1 MQRKKLLA
9 LEINKNRADVPAMQA
24 VVELQH
30 KGKYV
35 NYTTHQYNYVYDAFI
50 DESTGE
56 KTLIVDMFKPAPA
69 AEFLYRL
76 FIGKNKQGDDKW
88 FIVKSDGTVS
98 ESSLPVDYYCNQ
110 FYYQFSADTDKVID
124 EYLSDTKSYAKGKG
138 IKKIIAWQKA
148 VREKRL
154 KDKYQKIKD
163 SISYE
168 LAEIRPL
175 PQSVHKWID
184 NTVMAYSRYMFY
196 DANGKKQTTAN
207 AMISLCENLKL
218 MRDKH
223 LYEALGFETFDTYT
237 EQACGIKRR
246 QAYNYISTYEKL
258 GGTVLQSNAQLGITK
273 LQLLTEV
280 CAVDRAEII
289 AENDLAGMSVKEIKE
304 LVEKSKQQGE
314 QLALLGDELNDS
326 NNAQKSLQADKQNLA
341 EENKLLHK
349 RIKELESKP
358 VEVAVQEPT
367 QAQIEAAAKSKINS
381 LKASFEKEKQNAV
394 EEAVKQATE
403 KTKSSVKE
411 TLEKDYKA
419 KLESI
424 EKERQ
429 AALDKAKQLANRLDK
444 NADAELVTAT
454 LYFNELQAQLDK
466 FINSVEKIC
475 ETNSAQGEK
484 LKQIAQ
490 NFLSNTIAN
499 LN

>member
-1 MQRKKLLA
+1 MSDNSS
-9 LEINKNRADVPAMQA
+9 IMSIADFNITEM
-24 VVELQH
+24 
-30 KGKYV
+30 
-35 NYTTHQYNYVYDAFI
+35 
-50 DESTGE
+50 
-56 KTLIVDMFKPAPA
+56 
-69 AEFLYRL
+69 
-76 FIGKNKQGDDKW
+76 
-88 FIVKSDGTVS
+88 
-98 ESSLPVDYYCNQ
+98 
-110 FYYQFSADTDKVID
+110 SADTISA
-124 EYLSDTKSYAKGKG
+124 LNTHQ
-138 IKKIIAWQKA
+138 KIIT
-148 VREKRL
+148 
-154 KDKYQKIKD
+154 
-163 SISYE
+163 
-168 LAEIRPL
+168 AE
-175 PQSVHKWID
+175 
-184 NTVMAYSRYMFY
+184 
-196 DANGKKQTTAN
+196 QTAAN

-223 LYEALGFETFDTYT
+223 LYEALGFETFDGYT
-237 EQACGIKRR
+237 ERACGIKRR
-246 QAYNYISTYEKL
+246 QAYNYISVYEKL
-258 GGTVLQSNAQLGITK
+258 GSTVLQSNASLGITK

-280 CAVDRAEII
+280 CAVDRDDFV

-326 NNAQKSLQADKQNLA
+326 NNAQKSLQADKQNLTD
-341 EENKLLHK
+341 ENKLLHK

-429 AALDKAKQLANRLDK
+429 AALDKAKQLAIKLDK
-444 NADAELVTAT
+444 NADADLVAAT
-454 LYFNELQAQLDK
+454 LYFNELQSHLKK

>member
-1 MQRKKLLA
+1 MSDNSS
-9 LEINKNRADVPAMQA
+9 IMSIADFNITEM
-24 VVELQH
+24 
-30 KGKYV
+30 
-35 NYTTHQYNYVYDAFI
+35 
-50 DESTGE
+50 
-56 KTLIVDMFKPAPA
+56 
-69 AEFLYRL
+69 
-76 FIGKNKQGDDKW
+76 
-88 FIVKSDGTVS
+88 
-98 ESSLPVDYYCNQ
+98 
-110 FYYQFSADTDKVID
+110 SADTMSA
-124 EYLSDTKSYAKGKG
+124 LNTHQ
-138 IKKIIAWQKA
+138 KIIT
-148 VREKRL
+148 
-154 KDKYQKIKD
+154 
-163 SISYE
+163 
-168 LAEIRPL
+168 AE
-175 PQSVHKWID
+175 
-184 NTVMAYSRYMFY
+184 
-196 DANGKKQTTAN
+196 QTAAN

-280 CAVDRAEII
+280 CAVDRDDFV

-341 EENKLLHK
+341 EENKSLHK

>member
-1 MQRKKLLA
+1 MSDNSS
-9 LEINKNRADVPAMQA
+9 IMSIADFNITEM
-24 VVELQH
+24 
-30 KGKYV
+30 
-35 NYTTHQYNYVYDAFI
+35 
-50 DESTGE
+50 
-56 KTLIVDMFKPAPA
+56 
-69 AEFLYRL
+69 
-76 FIGKNKQGDDKW
+76 
-88 FIVKSDGTVS
+88 
-98 ESSLPVDYYCNQ
+98 
-110 FYYQFSADTDKVID
+110 SADTMSA
-124 EYLSDTKSYAKGKG
+124 LSTHQ
-138 IKKIIAWQKA
+138 KIIT
-148 VREKRL
+148 
-154 KDKYQKIKD
+154 
-163 SISYE
+163 
-168 LAEIRPL
+168 AE
-175 PQSVHKWID
+175 
-184 NTVMAYSRYMFY
+184 
-196 DANGKKQTTAN
+196 QTAAN
-207 AMISLCENLKL
+207 AMLSLCENLKL

-223 LYEALGFETFDTYT
+223 LYESLGFETFDTYT

-273 LQLLTEV
+273 LQLLTEI

-326 NNAQKSLQADKQNLA
+326 NNAQKLLQADKQNLA

-394 EEAVKQATE
+394 EEAVRQATE
-403 KTKSSVKE
+403 KTKSNVKE
-411 TLEKDYKA
+411 TLEKNYKA

-429 AALDKAKQLANRLDK
+429 AALDKAKQLANKLDQ
-444 NADAELVTAT
+444 NADADLVTAT
-454 LYFNELQAQLDK
+454 LYFNELQSNLKK

>member
-1 MQRKKLLA
+1 MSDNSS
-9 LEINKNRADVPAMQA
+9 IMSIADFNITEM
-24 VVELQH
+24 
-30 KGKYV
+30 
-35 NYTTHQYNYVYDAFI
+35 
-50 DESTGE
+50 
-56 KTLIVDMFKPAPA
+56 
-69 AEFLYRL
+69 
-76 FIGKNKQGDDKW
+76 
-88 FIVKSDGTVS
+88 
-98 ESSLPVDYYCNQ
+98 
-110 FYYQFSADTDKVID
+110 SADTMSALNIHQ
-124 EYLSDTKSYAKGKG
+124 
-138 IKKIIAWQKA
+138 KIIT
-148 VREKRL
+148 
-154 KDKYQKIKD
+154 
-163 SISYE
+163 
-168 LAEIRPL
+168 AE
-175 PQSVHKWID
+175 
-184 NTVMAYSRYMFY
+184 
-196 DANGKKQTTAN
+196 QTAAN

-223 LYEALGFETFDTYT
+223 LYEALGFKKFDTYT

-258 GGTVLQSNAQLGITK
+258 GGTVLQSNASLGITK

-280 CAVDRAEII
+280 CAVDRDDFI
-289 AENDLAGMSVKEIKE
+289 ADNDLAGMSVKEIKE

-381 LKASFEKEKQNAV
+381 LKASFEREKQNAV

>member
-1 MQRKKLLA
+1 MSDNSS
-9 LEINKNRADVPAMQA
+9 IMSIADFNITEM
-24 VVELQH
+24 
-30 KGKYV
+30 
-35 NYTTHQYNYVYDAFI
+35 
-50 DESTGE
+50 
-56 KTLIVDMFKPAPA
+56 
-69 AEFLYRL
+69 
-76 FIGKNKQGDDKW
+76 
-88 FIVKSDGTVS
+88 
-98 ESSLPVDYYCNQ
+98 
-110 FYYQFSADTDKVID
+110 SADTMSA
-124 EYLSDTKSYAKGKG
+124 LNTHQ
-138 IKKIIAWQKA
+138 KIIT
-148 VREKRL
+148 
-154 KDKYQKIKD
+154 
-163 SISYE
+163 
-168 LAEIRPL
+168 AE
-175 PQSVHKWID
+175 
-184 NTVMAYSRYMFY
+184 
-196 DANGKKQTTAN
+196 QTAAN

-381 LKASFEKEKQNAV
+381 LKASFEKEKQTLLKKPLNKLQK
-394 EEAVKQATE
+394 KQNQALKKLLR
-403 KTKSSVKE
+403 KTTKQSLNLLK
-411 TLEKDYKA
+411 KN
-419 KLESI
+419 
-424 EKERQ
+424 
-429 AALDKAKQLANRLDK
+429 DKPLLIKQ
-444 NADAELVTAT
+444 
-454 LYFNELQAQLDK
+454 
-466 FINSVEKIC
+466 NS
-475 ETNSAQGEK
+475 
-484 LKQIAQ
+484 
-490 NFLSNTIAN
+490 
-499 LN
+499 

>member
-1 MQRKKLLA
+1 MSDNSSIMSIMDIGDFNITEINEDTKTSLA
-9 LEINKNRADVPAMQA
+9 LHQKILATEQAGAIIKVMQ
-24 VVELQH
+24 
-30 KGKYV
+30 
-35 NYTTHQYNYVYDAFI
+35 
-50 DESTGE
+50 
-56 KTLIVDMFKPAPA
+56 
-69 AEFLYRL
+69 
-76 FIGKNKQGDDKW
+76 GKN
-88 FIVKSDGTVS
+88 
-98 ESSLPVDYYCNQ
+98 L
-110 FYYQFSADTDKVID
+110 
-124 EYLSDTKSYAKGKG
+124 
-138 IKKIIAWQKA
+138 KI
-148 VREKRL
+148 
-154 KDKYQKIKD
+154 
-163 SISYE
+163 
-168 LAEIRPL
+168 
-175 PQSVHKWID
+175 
-184 NTVMAYSRYMFY
+184 
-196 DANGKKQTTAN
+196 
-207 AMISLCENLKL
+207 
-218 MRDKH
+218 MRDIK
-223 LYEALGFETFDTYT
+223 LFNTLGFDSFEEYT
-237 EQACGIKRR
+237 ERACGIKRR
-246 QAYNYISTYEKL
+246 QAYNYITIYEKL
-258 GGTVLQSNAQLGITK
+258 GEKFLQSNAQLGITK

-280 CAVDRAEII
+280 CAVDRDDFV
-289 AENDLAGMSVKEIKE
+289 AENNLKGMSVSEIKK

-381 LKASFEKEKQNAV
+381 LKASFEREKQNAV
-394 EEAVKQATE
+394 EEAVRQATE

-429 AALDKAKQLANRLDK
+429 AALDKAKQLANKLDK

-484 LKQIAQ
+484 LKQIAKD
-490 NFLSNTIAN
+490 FLNSTITN

>member
-1 MQRKKLLA
+1 MS
-9 LEINKNRADVPAMQA
+9 IADFNITEM
-24 VVELQH
+24 
-30 KGKYV
+30 
-35 NYTTHQYNYVYDAFI
+35 
-50 DESTGE
+50 
-56 KTLIVDMFKPAPA
+56 
-69 AEFLYRL
+69 
-76 FIGKNKQGDDKW
+76 
-88 FIVKSDGTVS
+88 
-98 ESSLPVDYYCNQ
+98 
-110 FYYQFSADTDKVID
+110 SADTMSA
-124 EYLSDTKSYAKGKG
+124 LNTHQ
-138 IKKIIAWQKA
+138 KIIT
-148 VREKRL
+148 
-154 KDKYQKIKD
+154 
-163 SISYE
+163 
-168 LAEIRPL
+168 AE
-175 PQSVHKWID
+175 
-184 NTVMAYSRYMFY
+184 
-196 DANGKKQTTAN
+196 QTAAN

-237 EQACGIKRR
+237 EKACGIKRR

-314 QLALLGDELNDS
+314 QLALLGDELNNS

-381 LKASFEKEKQNAV
+381 LKASFEREKQNAV

>member
-1 MQRKKLLA
+1 MSDNSS
-9 LEINKNRADVPAMQA
+9 IMSIADFNITEM
-24 VVELQH
+24 
-30 KGKYV
+30 
-35 NYTTHQYNYVYDAFI
+35 
-50 DESTGE
+50 
-56 KTLIVDMFKPAPA
+56 
-69 AEFLYRL
+69 
-76 FIGKNKQGDDKW
+76 
-88 FIVKSDGTVS
+88 
-98 ESSLPVDYYCNQ
+98 
-110 FYYQFSADTDKVID
+110 SADTMSALNIHQ
-124 EYLSDTKSYAKGKG
+124 
-138 IKKIIAWQKA
+138 KIIT
-148 VREKRL
+148 
-154 KDKYQKIKD
+154 
-163 SISYE
+163 
-168 LAEIRPL
+168 AE
-175 PQSVHKWID
+175 
-184 NTVMAYSRYMFY
+184 
-196 DANGKKQTTAN
+196 QTAAN
-207 AMISLCENLKL
+207 ATISLYENLKL

-258 GGTVLQSNAQLGITK
+258 GSTVLQSNAQLGITK

-280 CAVDRAEII
+280 CAVDRAEFI

-381 LKASFEKEKQNAV
+381 LKASFEREKQNAV

>member
-1 MQRKKLLA
+1 MSDNSS
-9 LEINKNRADVPAMQA
+9 IMSIADFNITEM
-24 VVELQH
+24 
-30 KGKYV
+30 
-35 NYTTHQYNYVYDAFI
+35 
-50 DESTGE
+50 
-56 KTLIVDMFKPAPA
+56 
-69 AEFLYRL
+69 
-76 FIGKNKQGDDKW
+76 
-88 FIVKSDGTVS
+88 
-98 ESSLPVDYYCNQ
+98 
-110 FYYQFSADTDKVID
+110 SADTMSA
-124 EYLSDTKSYAKGKG
+124 LSTHQ
-138 IKKIIAWQKA
+138 KIIT
-148 VREKRL
+148 
-154 KDKYQKIKD
+154 
-163 SISYE
+163 
-168 LAEIRPL
+168 AE
-175 PQSVHKWID
+175 
-184 NTVMAYSRYMFY
+184 
-196 DANGKKQTTAN
+196 QTAAN

-258 GGTVLQSNAQLGITK
+258 GGTVLQSNASLGITK

-280 CAVDRAEII
+280 CAVDRDDFV

-381 LKASFEKEKQNAV
+381 LKASFKKEKQSAV
-394 EEAVKQATE
+394 EKAVKQATE
-403 KTKSSVKE
+403 KAQISVKDE
-411 TLEKDYKA
+411 LEKTYRA
-419 KLESI
+419 KLEAI
-424 EKERQ
+424 DKEK
-429 AALDKAKQLANRLDK
+429 ADAIKKAEQLANKLDK
-444 NADAELVTAT
+444 NADADLVTAT
-454 LYFNELQAQLDK
+454 LYFNELQSHLKK

-475 ETNSAQGEK
+475 ETNPAKGEK
-484 LKQIAQ
+484 LKQIAKD
-490 NFLSNTIAN
+490 FLNSTITN

>member
-1 MQRKKLLA
+1 MSDNSS
-9 LEINKNRADVPAMQA
+9 IMSIADFNITEV
-24 VVELQH
+24 
-30 KGKYV
+30 
-35 NYTTHQYNYVYDAFI
+35 
-50 DESTGE
+50 
-56 KTLIVDMFKPAPA
+56 
-69 AEFLYRL
+69 
-76 FIGKNKQGDDKW
+76 
-88 FIVKSDGTVS
+88 
-98 ESSLPVDYYCNQ
+98 
-110 FYYQFSADTDKVID
+110 SADTMSA
-124 EYLSDTKSYAKGKG
+124 LNTHQ
-138 IKKIIAWQKA
+138 KIIT
-148 VREKRL
+148 
-154 KDKYQKIKD
+154 
-163 SISYE
+163 
-168 LAEIRPL
+168 AE
-175 PQSVHKWID
+175 
-184 NTVMAYSRYMFY
+184 
-196 DANGKKQTTAN
+196 QTAAN

-258 GGTVLQSNAQLGITK
+258 GGTVLQSNASLGITK

-280 CAVDRAEII
+280 CAVDRDDFV

-341 EENKLLHK
+341 EENKSLHK

-358 VEVAVQEPT
+358 VEVAVQSPSEEEIKCAAEKKT
-367 QAQIEAAAKSKINS
+367 AELAEKLKNLQEENEKIKSEQKAAVKKATEKAVKKAEKEYSDRLNEEKDRLRADIDARYKEKIEAAEQERKEA
-381 LKASFEKEKQNAV
+381 LKKA
-394 EEAVKQATE
+394 EEMAG
-403 KTKSSVKE
+403 
-411 TLEKDYKA
+411 
-419 KLESI
+419 
-424 EKERQ
+424 
-429 AALDKAKQLANRLDK
+429 RLDK

-454 LYFNELQAQLDK
+454 LYFNELQSHLKK

-490 NFLSNTIAN
+490 NFLSDTIAN

>member
-1 MQRKKLLA
+1 MSDSSS
-9 LEINKNRADVPAMQA
+9 IMSIADFNITEM
-24 VVELQH
+24 
-30 KGKYV
+30 
-35 NYTTHQYNYVYDAFI
+35 
-50 DESTGE
+50 
-56 KTLIVDMFKPAPA
+56 
-69 AEFLYRL
+69 
-76 FIGKNKQGDDKW
+76 
-88 FIVKSDGTVS
+88 
-98 ESSLPVDYYCNQ
+98 
-110 FYYQFSADTDKVID
+110 SADTMSA
-124 EYLSDTKSYAKGKG
+124 LNTHQ
-138 IKKIIAWQKA
+138 KIIT
-148 VREKRL
+148 
-154 KDKYQKIKD
+154 
-163 SISYE
+163 
-168 LAEIRPL
+168 AE
-175 PQSVHKWID
+175 
-184 NTVMAYSRYMFY
+184 
-196 DANGKKQTTAN
+196 QTAAN

-429 AALDKAKQLANRLDK
+429 AALDKAKQLAIKLDK
-444 NADAELVTAT
+444 NADADLVAAT
-454 LYFNELQAQLDK
+454 LYFNELQSHLKK

>member
-1 MQRKKLLA
+1 MDIGDFNITEINEDTKTSLA
-9 LEINKNRADVPAMQA
+9 LHQKILATEQAGAIIKVMQ
-24 VVELQH
+24 
-30 KGKYV
+30 
-35 NYTTHQYNYVYDAFI
+35 
-50 DESTGE
+50 
-56 KTLIVDMFKPAPA
+56 
-69 AEFLYRL
+69 
-76 FIGKNKQGDDKW
+76 GKN
-88 FIVKSDGTVS
+88 
-98 ESSLPVDYYCNQ
+98 L
-110 FYYQFSADTDKVID
+110 
-124 EYLSDTKSYAKGKG
+124 
-138 IKKIIAWQKA
+138 KI
-148 VREKRL
+148 
-154 KDKYQKIKD
+154 
-163 SISYE
+163 
-168 LAEIRPL
+168 
-175 PQSVHKWID
+175 
-184 NTVMAYSRYMFY
+184 
-196 DANGKKQTTAN
+196 
-207 AMISLCENLKL
+207 
-218 MRDKH
+218 MRDIK
-223 LYEALGFETFDTYT
+223 LFNTLGFDSFEEYT
-237 EQACGIKRR
+237 ERACGIKRR
-246 QAYNYISTYEKL
+246 QAYNYITIYEKL
-258 GGTVLQSNAQLGITK
+258 GEKFLQSNAQLGITK

-280 CAVDRAEII
+280 CAVDRDDFV

-424 EKERQ
+424 KKERQ
-429 AALDKAKQLANRLDK
+429 AALDKAKQLAIKLDK
-444 NADAELVTAT
+444 NADADLVTAT
-454 LYFNELQAQLDK
+454 LYFNELQSHLKK

>member
-1 MQRKKLLA
+1 MSDNSS
-9 LEINKNRADVPAMQA
+9 IMSIADFNITEM
-24 VVELQH
+24 
-30 KGKYV
+30 
-35 NYTTHQYNYVYDAFI
+35 
-50 DESTGE
+50 
-56 KTLIVDMFKPAPA
+56 
-69 AEFLYRL
+69 
-76 FIGKNKQGDDKW
+76 
-88 FIVKSDGTVS
+88 
-98 ESSLPVDYYCNQ
+98 
-110 FYYQFSADTDKVID
+110 SADTMSA
-124 EYLSDTKSYAKGKG
+124 LNTHQ
-138 IKKIIAWQKA
+138 KIIT
-148 VREKRL
+148 
-154 KDKYQKIKD
+154 
-163 SISYE
+163 
-168 LAEIRPL
+168 AE
-175 PQSVHKWID
+175 
-184 NTVMAYSRYMFY
+184 
-196 DANGKKQTTAN
+196 QTAAN

-429 AALDKAKQLANRLDK
+429 AALDKAKQLANKLDK

-475 ETNSAQGEK
+475 ETNSAQ
-484 LKQIAQ
+484 Q
-490 NFLSNTIAN
+490 NFTQLI
-499 LN
+499 

>member
-1 MQRKKLLA
+1 MSDNSSIMSIMDIGDFNITEINEDTKTSLA
-9 LEINKNRADVPAMQA
+9 LHQKILATEQAGAIIKVMQ
-24 VVELQH
+24 
-30 KGKYV
+30 
-35 NYTTHQYNYVYDAFI
+35 
-50 DESTGE
+50 
-56 KTLIVDMFKPAPA
+56 
-69 AEFLYRL
+69 
-76 FIGKNKQGDDKW
+76 GKN
-88 FIVKSDGTVS
+88 
-98 ESSLPVDYYCNQ
+98 L
-110 FYYQFSADTDKVID
+110 
-124 EYLSDTKSYAKGKG
+124 
-138 IKKIIAWQKA
+138 KI
-148 VREKRL
+148 
-154 KDKYQKIKD
+154 
-163 SISYE
+163 
-168 LAEIRPL
+168 
-175 PQSVHKWID
+175 
-184 NTVMAYSRYMFY
+184 
-196 DANGKKQTTAN
+196 
-207 AMISLCENLKL
+207 
-218 MRDKH
+218 MRDIK
-223 LYEALGFETFDTYT
+223 LFNTLGFDSFEEYT
-237 EQACGIKRR
+237 ERACGIKRR
-246 QAYNYISTYEKL
+246 QAYNYITIYEKL
-258 GGTVLQSNAQLGITK
+258 GEKFLQSNAQLGITK

-280 CAVDRAEII
+280 CAVDRDDFV

-424 EKERQ
+424 KKERQ
-429 AALDKAKQLANRLDK
+429 AALDKAKQLAIKLDK
-444 NADAELVTAT
+444 NADADLVTAT
-454 LYFNELQAQLDK
+454 LYFNELQSHLKK

>member
-1 MQRKKLLA
+1 MSDNSS
-9 LEINKNRADVPAMQA
+9 IMSIADFNITEM
-24 VVELQH
+24 
-30 KGKYV
+30 
-35 NYTTHQYNYVYDAFI
+35 
-50 DESTGE
+50 
-56 KTLIVDMFKPAPA
+56 
-69 AEFLYRL
+69 
-76 FIGKNKQGDDKW
+76 
-88 FIVKSDGTVS
+88 
-98 ESSLPVDYYCNQ
+98 
-110 FYYQFSADTDKVID
+110 SADTMSA
-124 EYLSDTKSYAKGKG
+124 LNTHQ
-138 IKKIIAWQKA
+138 KIIT
-148 VREKRL
+148 
-154 KDKYQKIKD
+154 
-163 SISYE
+163 
-168 LAEIRPL
+168 AE
-175 PQSVHKWID
+175 
-184 NTVMAYSRYMFY
+184 
-196 DANGKKQTTAN
+196 QTAAN

-280 CAVDRAEII
+280 CAVDRDDFV

-326 NNAQKSLQADKQNLA
+326 NNAQKSLQADKQNLTD
-341 EENKLLHK
+341 ENKLLHK

-429 AALDKAKQLANRLDK
+429 AALDKAKQLAIKLDK
-444 NADAELVTAT
+444 NADADLVAAT
-454 LYFNELQAQLDK
+454 LYFNELQSHLKK

>member
-1 MQRKKLLA
+1 MSDSSS
-9 LEINKNRADVPAMQA
+9 IMSIADFNITEM
-24 VVELQH
+24 
-30 KGKYV
+30 
-35 NYTTHQYNYVYDAFI
+35 
-50 DESTGE
+50 
-56 KTLIVDMFKPAPA
+56 
-69 AEFLYRL
+69 
-76 FIGKNKQGDDKW
+76 
-88 FIVKSDGTVS
+88 
-98 ESSLPVDYYCNQ
+98 
-110 FYYQFSADTDKVID
+110 SADTMSA
-124 EYLSDTKSYAKGKG
+124 LSTHQ
-138 IKKIIAWQKA
+138 KIIT
-148 VREKRL
+148 
-154 KDKYQKIKD
+154 
-163 SISYE
+163 
-168 LAEIRPL
+168 AE
-175 PQSVHKWID
+175 
-184 NTVMAYSRYMFY
+184 
-196 DANGKKQTTAN
+196 QTAAN

-280 CAVDRAEII
+280 CAVDRDDFI
-289 AENDLAGMSVKEIKE
+289 ADNDLAGMSVKEIKE

-314 QLALLGDELNDS
+314 QLTLLGDELNDS

-349 RIKELESKP
+349 RIKKLESKT

>member
-1 MQRKKLLA
+1 MSDNSS
-9 LEINKNRADVPAMQA
+9 IMSIADFNITEM
-24 VVELQH
+24 
-30 KGKYV
+30 
-35 NYTTHQYNYVYDAFI
+35 
-50 DESTGE
+50 
-56 KTLIVDMFKPAPA
+56 
-69 AEFLYRL
+69 
-76 FIGKNKQGDDKW
+76 
-88 FIVKSDGTVS
+88 
-98 ESSLPVDYYCNQ
+98 
-110 FYYQFSADTDKVID
+110 SADTMSALNIHQ
-124 EYLSDTKSYAKGKG
+124 
-138 IKKIIAWQKA
+138 KIIT
-148 VREKRL
+148 
-154 KDKYQKIKD
+154 
-163 SISYE
+163 
-168 LAEIRPL
+168 AE
-175 PQSVHKWID
+175 
-184 NTVMAYSRYMFY
+184 
-196 DANGKKQTTAN
+196 QTAAN

-223 LYEALGFETFDTYT
+223 LYEALGFKKFDTYT

-490 NFLSNTIAN
+490 NFLSNIKGKVIDGLQVEFEGVGNYKATYRVRKQGQKFFDWQHNTEKDSNQDGYAGLFGAKIDG
-499 LN
+499 LQITLT

>member
-1 MQRKKLLA
+1 MS
-9 LEINKNRADVPAMQA
+9 IADFNITEM
-24 VVELQH
+24 
-30 KGKYV
+30 
-35 NYTTHQYNYVYDAFI
+35 
-50 DESTGE
+50 
-56 KTLIVDMFKPAPA
+56 
-69 AEFLYRL
+69 
-76 FIGKNKQGDDKW
+76 
-88 FIVKSDGTVS
+88 
-98 ESSLPVDYYCNQ
+98 
-110 FYYQFSADTDKVID
+110 SADTISA
-124 EYLSDTKSYAKGKG
+124 LSTHQ
-138 IKKIIAWQKA
+138 KIIT
-148 VREKRL
+148 
-154 KDKYQKIKD
+154 
-163 SISYE
+163 
-168 LAEIRPL
+168 AE
-175 PQSVHKWID
+175 
-184 NTVMAYSRYMFY
+184 
-196 DANGKKQTTAN
+196 QTAAN

-280 CAVDRAEII
+280 CAVDRDDFV

-326 NNAQKSLQADKQNLA
+326 NNAQKSLQADKQNLTD
-341 EENKLLHK
+341 ENKLLHK

-429 AALDKAKQLANRLDK
+429 AALDKAKQLAIKLDK
-444 NADAELVTAT
+444 NADADLVAAT
-454 LYFNELQAQLDK
+454 LYFNELQSHLKK

>member
-1 MQRKKLLA
+1 MSDNSS
-9 LEINKNRADVPAMQA
+9 IMSIADFNITEM
-24 VVELQH
+24 
-30 KGKYV
+30 
-35 NYTTHQYNYVYDAFI
+35 
-50 DESTGE
+50 
-56 KTLIVDMFKPAPA
+56 
-69 AEFLYRL
+69 
-76 FIGKNKQGDDKW
+76 
-88 FIVKSDGTVS
+88 
-98 ESSLPVDYYCNQ
+98 
-110 FYYQFSADTDKVID
+110 SADTMSA
-124 EYLSDTKSYAKGKG
+124 LSTHQ
-138 IKKIIAWQKA
+138 KIIT
-148 VREKRL
+148 
-154 KDKYQKIKD
+154 
-163 SISYE
+163 
-168 LAEIRPL
+168 AE
-175 PQSVHKWID
+175 
-184 NTVMAYSRYMFY
+184 
-196 DANGKKQTTAN
+196 QTAAN
-207 AMISLCENLKL
+207 AMLSLCENLKL
-218 MRDKH
+218 MRDKP
-223 LYEALGFETFDTYT
+223 LYESLGFETFDTYT

-367 QAQIEAAAKSKINS
+367 QAQIEAIEAAAKSKINS
-381 LKASFEKEKQNAV
+381 LKASFEREKQNAV

-429 AALDKAKQLANRLDK
+429 AALDKAKQLAIKLDK
-444 NADAELVTAT
+444 NADADLVTAT
-454 LYFNELQAQLDK
+454 LYFNELQSHLKK

-484 LKQIAQ
+484 LKQIAKD
-490 NFLSNTIAN
+490 FLSNTIAN

>member
-1 MQRKKLLA
+1 MS
-9 LEINKNRADVPAMQA
+9 IADFNITEM
-24 VVELQH
+24 
-30 KGKYV
+30 
-35 NYTTHQYNYVYDAFI
+35 
-50 DESTGE
+50 
-56 KTLIVDMFKPAPA
+56 
-69 AEFLYRL
+69 
-76 FIGKNKQGDDKW
+76 
-88 FIVKSDGTVS
+88 
-98 ESSLPVDYYCNQ
+98 
-110 FYYQFSADTDKVID
+110 SADTMSA
-124 EYLSDTKSYAKGKG
+124 LNTHQ
-138 IKKIIAWQKA
+138 KIIT
-148 VREKRL
+148 
-154 KDKYQKIKD
+154 
-163 SISYE
+163 
-168 LAEIRPL
+168 AE
-175 PQSVHKWID
+175 
-184 NTVMAYSRYMFY
+184 
-196 DANGKKQTTAN
+196 QTAAN

-237 EQACGIKRR
+237 EQACGFKRR
-246 QAYNYISTYEKL
+246 QAYNHIRTYEKL
-258 GGTVLQSNAQLGITK
+258 GGTFLQSNAQLGITK

-280 CAVDRAEII
+280 CAVDRDDFV
-289 AENDLAGMSVKEIKE
+289 AENDLAGMSVKGIKE

-341 EENKLLHK
+341 EENKSLHK

-367 QAQIEAAAKSKINS
+367 AEQIEAAAKSKINS

-394 EEAVKQATE
+394 EEAVRQATE

-429 AALDKAKQLANRLDK
+429 AALDKAKQLANKLDK

-475 ETNSAQGEK
+475 EINSVQGEK
-484 LKQIAQ
+484 LKQIAKD
-490 NFLSNTIAN
+490 FLNSTITN

>member
-1 MQRKKLLA
+1 MS
-9 LEINKNRADVPAMQA
+9 IADFNITEM
-24 VVELQH
+24 
-30 KGKYV
+30 
-35 NYTTHQYNYVYDAFI
+35 
-50 DESTGE
+50 
-56 KTLIVDMFKPAPA
+56 
-69 AEFLYRL
+69 
-76 FIGKNKQGDDKW
+76 
-88 FIVKSDGTVS
+88 
-98 ESSLPVDYYCNQ
+98 
-110 FYYQFSADTDKVID
+110 SADTMSA
-124 EYLSDTKSYAKGKG
+124 LNTHQ
-138 IKKIIAWQKA
+138 KIIT
-148 VREKRL
+148 
-154 KDKYQKIKD
+154 
-163 SISYE
+163 
-168 LAEIRPL
+168 AE
-175 PQSVHKWID
+175 
-184 NTVMAYSRYMFY
+184 
-196 DANGKKQTTAN
+196 QTAAN

-280 CAVDRAEII
+280 CAVDRDDFV

-326 NNAQKSLQADKQNLA
+326 NNAQKSLQADKQNLTD
-341 EENKLLHK
+341 ENKLLHK

-429 AALDKAKQLANRLDK
+429 AALDKAKQLAIKLDK
-444 NADAELVTAT
+444 NADADLVAAT
-454 LYFNELQAQLDK
+454 LYFNELQSHLKK

>member
-1 MQRKKLLA
+1 MSDNSS
-9 LEINKNRADVPAMQA
+9 IMSIADFNITEM
-24 VVELQH
+24 
-30 KGKYV
+30 
-35 NYTTHQYNYVYDAFI
+35 
-50 DESTGE
+50 
-56 KTLIVDMFKPAPA
+56 
-69 AEFLYRL
+69 
-76 FIGKNKQGDDKW
+76 
-88 FIVKSDGTVS
+88 
-98 ESSLPVDYYCNQ
+98 
-110 FYYQFSADTDKVID
+110 SADTMSA
-124 EYLSDTKSYAKGKG
+124 LNTHQ
-138 IKKIIAWQKA
+138 KIIT
-148 VREKRL
+148 
-154 KDKYQKIKD
+154 
-163 SISYE
+163 
-168 LAEIRPL
+168 AE
-175 PQSVHKWID
+175 
-184 NTVMAYSRYMFY
+184 
-196 DANGKKQTTAN
+196 QTAAN

-223 LYEALGFETFDTYT
+223 LYEALGFETFDGYT
-237 EQACGIKRR
+237 ERACGIKRR

-280 CAVDRAEII
+280 CAVDRDDFI
-289 AENDLAGMSVKEIKE
+289 ADNDLAGMSVREIKE

-326 NNAQKSLQADKQNLA
+326 KTVQKSLQSDKKNLTD
-341 EENKLLHK
+341 ENKLLQK
-349 RIKELESKP
+349 RIKELEDKP

-429 AALDKAKQLANRLDK
+429 AALDKAKQLANKLDK
-444 NADAELVTAT
+444 NADADLVTAT
-454 LYFNELQAQLDK
+454 LYFNELQSHLKK

>member
-1 MQRKKLLA
+1 MS
-9 LEINKNRADVPAMQA
+9 IADFNITEM
-24 VVELQH
+24 
-30 KGKYV
+30 
-35 NYTTHQYNYVYDAFI
+35 
-50 DESTGE
+50 
-56 KTLIVDMFKPAPA
+56 
-69 AEFLYRL
+69 
-76 FIGKNKQGDDKW
+76 
-88 FIVKSDGTVS
+88 
-98 ESSLPVDYYCNQ
+98 
-110 FYYQFSADTDKVID
+110 SADTMSA
-124 EYLSDTKSYAKGKG
+124 LNTHQ
-138 IKKIIAWQKA
+138 KIIT
-148 VREKRL
+148 
-154 KDKYQKIKD
+154 
-163 SISYE
+163 
-168 LAEIRPL
+168 AE
-175 PQSVHKWID
+175 
-184 NTVMAYSRYMFY
+184 
-196 DANGKKQTTAN
+196 QTAAN

-280 CAVDRAEII
+280 CAVDRDDFI
-289 AENDLAGMSVKEIKE
+289 ADNDLAGMSVKEIKE

-314 QLALLGDELNDS
+314 QLTLLGDELNDS

-349 RIKELESKP
+349 RIKKLESKP

>member
-1 MQRKKLLA
+1 MSDNSS
-9 LEINKNRADVPAMQA
+9 IMSIADFNITEM
-24 VVELQH
+24 
-30 KGKYV
+30 
-35 NYTTHQYNYVYDAFI
+35 
-50 DESTGE
+50 
-56 KTLIVDMFKPAPA
+56 
-69 AEFLYRL
+69 
-76 FIGKNKQGDDKW
+76 
-88 FIVKSDGTVS
+88 
-98 ESSLPVDYYCNQ
+98 
-110 FYYQFSADTDKVID
+110 SADTMSA
-124 EYLSDTKSYAKGKG
+124 LNTHQ
-138 IKKIIAWQKA
+138 KIIT
-148 VREKRL
+148 
-154 KDKYQKIKD
+154 
-163 SISYE
+163 
-168 LAEIRPL
+168 AE
-175 PQSVHKWID
+175 
-184 NTVMAYSRYMFY
+184 
-196 DANGKKQTTAN
+196 QTAAN

-258 GGTVLQSNAQLGITK
+258 GGTVLQSNASLGITK

-280 CAVDRAEII
+280 CAVDRDDFV

-429 AALDKAKQLANRLDK
+429 AALDKAKQLANKLDK

-475 ETNSAQGEK
+475 ETNPTKGEK
-484 LKQIAQ
+484 LKQIAKT
-490 NFLSNTIAN
+490 FLSDTIAN